1 MDAVTRVVSRGAL
14 ARFVW
19 LAAAVLALQLVEQAA
34 MRAANPAPSRAR
46 SFVGHC
52 RDLPVRQAPAPAPA
66 EAPLETVTLERR
78 WIGDFASSAEVDAA
92 LGTEPVVAWEPFLYL
107 HDAQPR
113 LAVASEIYASTT
125 SPTYAFGKDEYDG
138 IWLVRGPDGKGLTAK
153 RPVTYT
159 RDVYLLPTGT
169 SFRGAR

>member
-14 ARFVW
+14 VRFVG

-34 MRAANPAPSRAR
+34 MRAAQPAAPSRAR

-52 RDLPVRQAPAPAPA
+52 RDLPVRQVPTPAAA
-66 EAPLETVTLERR
+66 AAPLETITLERR
-78 WIGDFASSAEVDAA
+78 WIGDFATPGEVDAA
-92 LGTEPVVAWEPFLYL
+92 LGDAPVAAWEPFLYRF
-107 HDAQPR
+107 DAQPR
-113 LAVASEIYASTT
+113 LAIASEIYASTT
-125 SPTYAFGKDEYDG
+125 SPTHAFGKDEYDG
-138 IWLVRGPDGKGLTAK
+138 IWLVRMPDADGIRK

-169 SFRGAR
+169 SFRGPR